1 MLTVGASMLLAVVLG
16 ACTSSHPTSSPSN
29 LPGTTTTTVSVPPY
43 NPAKNA
49 RQDVTV
55 GACIDRGTKGWS
67 LSGTVRN
74 SAATPRGYSIAVD
87 FVTVPGD
94 TVVDTKLVT
103 VARVQPQASARW
115 LATGAAPGVK
125 NLTCVVRQT
134 LAT

>member
-1 MLTVGASMLLAVVLG
+1 MLTVGASTLLAVVAG
-16 ACTSSHPTSSPSN
+16 ACTSSHPTSSPSG
-29 LPGTTTTTVSVPPY
+29 LPGATTTVSVPPY

-94 TVVDTKLVT
+94 TVVDTKLVS

-115 LATGAAPGVK
+115 SATGAAPGVK